1 MADKT
6 SFYKPKLYYHELSAD
21 EAGSGIFTFDP
32 YSGDDGVPTYSA
44 AIYAR
49 VFLPSDGTQRT
60 ITKAYFDAT
69 NGNVSV
75 TGTSFAEADK
85 AEVLCIKYV

>member
-6 SFYKPKLYYHELSAD
+6 SFYKPKLYFHELSAG
-21 EAGSGIFTFDP
+21 EAGSGVFTFDP
-32 YSGDDGVPTYSA
+32 YSGDDTIPTYSA
-44 AIYAR
+44 AIFAR

-69 NGNVSV
+69 TGNVTV
-75 TGTSFAEADK
+75 TGTSFATADQ
-85 AEVLCIKYV
+85 AEVMCIKYV